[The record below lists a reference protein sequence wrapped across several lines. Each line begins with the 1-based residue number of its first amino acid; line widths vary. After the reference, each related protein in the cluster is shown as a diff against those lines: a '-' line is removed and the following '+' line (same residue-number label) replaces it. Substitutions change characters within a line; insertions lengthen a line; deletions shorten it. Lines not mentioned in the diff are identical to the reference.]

1 MAQPASVRSE
11 FIIYS
16 PLSTFPSDVYINRS
30 PATRSRPESCFRGGR
45 FGEGGR
51 STSTRA
57 LIYMRIQ
64 EIRASA
70 AVVAG
75 LTIGVTANAIPAL
88 QLDIQ
93 GGTYDTDSE
102 TTVAAGDAFTLYA
115 LGLSQ
120 GGTTITTS
128 TSYYLAA
135 ALIPSQAKTDPGP
148 NFGSFTIGLDSNN
161 DGSINGTE
169 TLITVNVTA
178 DMVYGV
184 PPVETNLAHDGGDL
198 PKHGIYET
206 YFKELSFNFS
216 NSLKTAPYN
225 AESEGKVALPNG
237 SGNMFYVPFLVDVSG
252 LTDGYGLH
260 FDLYSSSVRRGDW
273 DVDKAA
279 PFSHDA
285 QSKTTRTFQPI
296 PTPDG
301 GATLAL
307 MGVGLIAL
315 GGLRRRMR

>member
-1 MAQPASVRSE
+1 
-11 FIIYS
+11 
-16 PLSTFPSDVYINRS
+16 
-30 PATRSRPESCFRGGR
+30 
-45 FGEGGR
+45 
-51 STSTRA
+51 
-57 LIYMRIQ
+57 MRIQ

-70 AVVAG
+70 AVLAG

-88 QLDIQ
+88 QLDIR
-93 GGTYDTDSE
+93 GGTYDTSSE
-102 TTVAAGDAFTLYA
+102 STVAAGDAFTLYA
-115 LGLSQ
+115 LGLSK
-120 GGTTITTS
+120 GNTTISPS

-135 ALIPSQAKTDPGP
+135 ALIPSQAKTVPGP

-184 PPVETNLAHDGGDL
+184 PPLESNLAHDAGDL
-198 PKHGIYET
+198 SKHSIYET
-206 YFKELSFNFS
+206 YFKEIAFNFS
-216 NSLKTAPYN
+216 NSLKTAQYD
-225 AESEGKVALPNG
+225 AETAGKTALPNG

-252 LTDGYGLH
+252 LKEGYGIH
-260 FDLYSSSVRRGDW
+260 FDLYSQKAKNGDI
-273 DVDKAA
+273 DVDGFA
-279 PFSHDA
+279 PYSHDA
-285 QSKTTRTFQPI
+285 ESKTTRTFQPI

-307 MGVGLIAL
+307 MGTGLIAL